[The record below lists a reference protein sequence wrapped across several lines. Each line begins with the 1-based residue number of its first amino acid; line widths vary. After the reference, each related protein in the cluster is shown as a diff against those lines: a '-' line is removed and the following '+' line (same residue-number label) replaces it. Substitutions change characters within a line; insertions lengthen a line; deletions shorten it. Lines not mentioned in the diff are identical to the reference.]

1 MVTLGVAPP
10 ADLSVSFDHV
20 AQVHELDSGVG
31 NDACSMVVR
40 AVVGGVVPPAILDSR
55 RR

>member
-1 MVTLGVAPP
+1 MAPP

-20 AQVHELDSGVG
+20 AQVHELDGGVGDDASGV
-31 NDACSMVVR
+31 VVR
-40 AVVGGVVPPAILDSR
+40 AVVGGVVPPAVLDSR